1 MPSTTTE
8 RRKRGRKPK
17 GGKVVGAATVS
28 AAATSVSQNIILH
41 LLCSTLDVATIEAD
55 NVVADPKIS
64 DGSDGASAGHACEP
78 SSQILVPKTGND
90 LWEKVRKLNDVLH
103 RTSGLGKS
111 SDCFWCTCGF
121 STPPIHIP
129 RCVKADSIECY
140 GCFCSPECALAFL
153 LKEGADKSQTWE
165 RVALLNTVYGA
176 VFDYSKSIRPA
187 PPPHYLLEKYY
198 GSLTIEE
205 YRELLGSN
213 KRLIVVDRPLT
224 RAVPHLF
231 DDCDE
236 MSDPALLPVNKNE
249 ILKSAFGCV

>member
-1 MPSTTTE
+1 M
-8 RRKRGRKPK
+8 
-17 GGKVVGAATVS
+17 VGSATIS
-28 AAATSVSQNIILH
+28 ASATSVSQNIILH
-41 LLCSTLDVATIEAD
+41 LICSSTDVEDIDSESTVTDQFHVDCD
-55 NVVADPKIS
+55 NSSMGQVSNS
-64 DGSDGASAGHACEP
+64 DLQTELS
-78 SSQILVPKTGND
+78 KTGND
-90 LWEKVRKLNDVLH
+90 LWDKVRKLNDVLH

-111 SDCFWCTCGF
+111 SDCFWCTCTF

-129 RCVKADSIECY
+129 RCVNTDAIECY

-153 LKEGADKSQTWE
+153 LKEGVDKSQTWE

-187 PPPHYLLEKYY
+187 PPPHYLLDKYY
-198 GSLTIEE
+198 GSLSIEE

-236 MSDPALLPVNKNE
+236 MSDAALMPLNKNE

>member
-1 MPSTTTE
+1 MPVSTE
-8 RRKRGRKPK
+8 RRKRGRKPR
-17 GGKVVGAATVS
+17 GGKVVNAATAS

-41 LLCSTLDVATIEAD
+41 LLCSTSDVVAIEAENSTHD
-55 NVVADPKIS
+55 SQISGGCETSSVGKI
-64 DGSDGASAGHACEP
+64 CEP
-78 SSQILVPKTGND
+78 ITQTGLSKTGND

-153 LKEGADKSQTWE
+153 LKEGVDKSQTWE

-187 PPPHYLLEKYY
+187 PPPHYLLDKYY
-198 GSLTIEE
+198 GSLTVEE

-236 MSDPALLPVNKNE
+236 MSDPSLMPVNKNE